1 MAISTLIASLINIRA
16 IFSFPSFLSVQVS
29 PGFFL
34 PLSPPAISSYLLRR
48 FLTSFH
54 GDTNGLQS
62 IPLLKAVH
70 ATAAAESASLL
81 LGLDANV
88 HEVRALTRP
97 SWND

>member
-1 MAISTLIASLINIRA
+1 
-16 IFSFPSFLSVQVS
+16 
-29 PGFFL
+29 
-34 PLSPPAISSYLLRR
+34 
-48 FLTSFH
+48 
-54 GDTNGLQS
+54 
-62 IPLLKAVH
+62 VH